1 MGNIHLDTKHQIFW
15 LNYQYLTSKG
25 VDENAISQWSKRKIC
40 KRKYI
45 DGRAYINYD
54 TIPAP
59 TREKLPDKEGLKA
72 EYNRQ
77 KTELKEQ
84 WCFYRLEPVY
94 KKCDR
99 FPEFVNAILKDGRYN
114 KLSRSQVNYFARRAC
129 VIEKAVELHGMHKE
143 KGWLTG
149 LYYAYSRLYPDDY
162 SMKNRFCMMLK
173 KAREEGVLN
182 AAIDKRSLRV
192 FTPKYTEEY
201 QNMAHEF
208 LSDPRAFDTVMC
220 HEKIQEVCEDLQ
232 IEAPSVWWVRDYYR
246 KNRNFINITR
256 HGKEVYEKEQR
267 PYANIIP
274 ALHRNT
280 QWQIDGWEIPIYG
293 KRQREDGSWELYF
306 KYVFFAVLD
315 AHSRKYVGYCV
326 GESENTEVILKALEN
341 AVKNTG
347 VLPYEIV
354 SDNHSFNKTKEAE
367 HFKAALD
374 KIGVHWTVDS
384 NPRRKAILERS
395 FRTLSEKHLKNHYG
409 YIGAGIRSKKKGSR
423 MPQELIDE
431 YTKNSSRM
439 PNFDTIA
446 TSVISSVLEY
456 NDKVKP
462 KFKQSPNERYEASE
476 QPKCFEVDVF
486 KRMQLFTR
494 KSEQT
499 VSNGQISIKRGMY
512 EYTYQLPAKLSTQ
525 YNGKTVCLR
534 YSDFEHI
541 YLYDIE
547 NDNPICSLYRKLEIH
562 GAMGDQ
568 TDADVK
574 KLHKNTGRLKGIKS
588 KLRKQKSTLSVQ
600 ADTLNPNA
608 AEAMNKIKTPK
619 DVVKQVEQ
627 DFRLRESALNQ
638 GVKPERVTEMS
649 VIGMLKTEE
658 TERKENRHPFS
669 VKQGEIRKISIEELA
684 ESVSFRQ

>member
-1 MGNIHLDTKHQIFW
+1 MNNIYVDTKHQVYW
-15 LNYQYLTSKG
+15 LSYEWFDLKG
-25 VDENAISQWSKRKIC
+25 ISQNTYTCWCKRGVS

-54 TIPAP
+54 TIPLES
-59 TREKLPDKEGLKA
+59 REKLPDKEGLKK

-94 KKCDR
+94 KKSDR
-99 FPEFVNAILKDGRYN
+99 FPEYVNAILKDGRYN
-114 KLSRSQVNYFARRAC
+114 KLKREQVNYFARRAC
-129 VIEKAVELHGMHKE
+129 VIEKAIELHGMHKE

-173 KAREEGVLN
+173 KAREEGVLSV
-182 AAIDKRSLRV
+182 AIDKRSLRE

-201 QNMAHEF
+201 QYMAHEI

-220 HEKIQEVCEDLQ
+220 HEKMQTACEKQ
-232 IEAPSVWWVRDYYR
+232 QMETPSVWWIRDYYR
-246 KNRNFINITR
+246 KNKNFINITR

-315 AHSRKYVGYCV
+315 AHSRKYVGYSI

-354 SDNHSFNKTKEAE
+354 SDNHSFNQTKEAE

-431 YTKNSSRM
+431 YTKNSSRF
-439 PNFDTIA
+439 PNYDTIA
-446 TSVISSVLEY
+446 ISVIDSVLEY

-462 KFKQSPNERYEASE
+462 KFKQSPNERYENSE

-494 KSEQT
+494 KTEQKIT
-499 VSNGQISIKRGMY
+499 NGQFTIKRGEY
-512 EYTYQLPAKLSTQ
+512 EYSYQLPAEFSTR
-525 YNGKTVCLR
+525 YNGETVTLR
-534 YSDFEHI
+534 YADFGTM
-541 YLYDIE
+541 YLYDYAT
-547 NDNPICSLYRKLEIH
+547 DAPICSVLQKSDIY

-568 TDADVK
+568 TDADIH
-574 KLHKNTGRLKGIKS
+574 KLHKNTGRLKGIESKS
-588 KLRKQKSTLSVQ
+588 RKRKNTIFDQC
-600 ADTLNPNA
+600 DTINPNA
-608 AEAMNKIKTPK
+608 ADAINKVKAPK
-619 DVVKQVEQ
+619 EVVKQIEQ
-627 DFRLRESALNQ
+627 NLHLREIALNQ
-638 GVKPERVTEMS
+638 GVKPERVTDAPAL
-649 VIGMLKTEE
+649 GMLTVSAPEREE
-658 TERKENRHPFS
+658 NNHPFS
-669 VKQGEIRKISIEELA
+669 VKTSEICKISIEELA
-684 ESVSFRQ
+684 ESMSFRQ